1 MFVIGIFLLPACL
14 AAVVDDGEIKRWRQE
29 PTLFL
34 GHGSDNRCHIGRQK
48 NVLCK
53 ITRSTPKMKKKA
65 RGMFALVEGDCEWVI
80 FSGRNYK
87 GSSQHLSQLQ
97 SVRLGVIRS
106 ARLLCSS
113 HRSSTRFSI
122 AGSSGISL
130 MTSLALVGILIL
142 VAILASSWRR
152 SRSKETL
159 EEVDKEEREGSLE
172 EEGQELQDMVAGNR
186 SCNSERSLENCEAGK
201 AGALDGKKL
210 DPLIVP
216 RN

>member
-1 MFVIGIFLLPACL
+1 
-14 AAVVDDGEIKRWRQE
+14 
-29 PTLFL
+29 
-34 GHGSDNRCHIGRQK
+34 
-48 NVLCK
+48 
-53 ITRSTPKMKKKA
+53 
-65 RGMFALVEGDCEWVI
+65 
-80 FSGRNYK
+80 
-87 GSSQHLSQLQ
+87 
-97 SVRLGVIRS
+97 
-106 ARLLCSS
+106 
-113 HRSSTRFSI
+113 
-122 AGSSGISL
+122 

-142 VAILASSWRR
+142 VAILSSSWRR

>member
-1 MFVIGIFLLPACL
+1 
-14 AAVVDDGEIKRWRQE
+14 
-29 PTLFL
+29 
-34 GHGSDNRCHIGRQK
+34 
-48 NVLCK
+48 
-53 ITRSTPKMKKKA
+53 MKKKA

-152 SRSKETL
+152 SRSKKTL
-159 EEVDKEEREGSLE
+159 EEVDKED

-186 SCNSERSLENCEAGK
+186 SCNSERSFENCEAGK
-201 AGALDGKKL
+201 GGALDGRKL

-216 RN
+216 QN

>member
-1 MFVIGIFLLPACL
+1 
-14 AAVVDDGEIKRWRQE
+14 
-29 PTLFL
+29 
-34 GHGSDNRCHIGRQK
+34 
-48 NVLCK
+48 
-53 ITRSTPKMKKKA
+53 
-65 RGMFALVEGDCEWVI
+65 
-80 FSGRNYK
+80 
-87 GSSQHLSQLQ
+87 
-97 SVRLGVIRS
+97 
-106 ARLLCSS
+106 
-113 HRSSTRFSI
+113 
-122 AGSSGISL
+122 

-142 VAILASSWRR
+142 VAILSSSWRR

-186 SCNSERSLENCEAGK
+186 SCNSERSLEDCEAGK

>member
-1 MFVIGIFLLPACL
+1 
-14 AAVVDDGEIKRWRQE
+14 
-29 PTLFL
+29 
-34 GHGSDNRCHIGRQK
+34 
-48 NVLCK
+48 
-53 ITRSTPKMKKKA
+53 MKKKA

-130 MTSLALVGILIL
+130 MTSLALVGMLIL

-152 SRSKETL
+152 SRSKETM
-159 EEVDKEEREGSLE
+159 EEVDKEERQGSLDE

-186 SCNSERSLENCEAGK
+186 SCDSERSFENCEAGK
-201 AGALDGKKL
+201 GGALDGRKL

-216 RN
+216 DN

>member
-1 MFVIGIFLLPACL
+1 MQNDKKIDS
-14 AAVVDDGEIKRWRQE
+14 AAQ
-29 PTLFL
+29 
-34 GHGSDNRCHIGRQK
+34 
-48 NVLCK
+48 
-53 ITRSTPKMKKKA
+53 
-65 RGMFALVEGDCEWVI
+65 
-80 FSGRNYK
+80 
-87 GSSQHLSQLQ
+87 
-97 SVRLGVIRS
+97 VRLGVIRS

-113 HRSSTRFSI
+113 HRSSSRFSI

-142 VAILASSWRR
+142 VAILSSSWRR
-152 SRSKETL
+152 RRSKKTL
-159 EEVDKEEREGSLE
+159 EEVDEEERQGSLD

>member
-1 MFVIGIFLLPACL
+1 
-14 AAVVDDGEIKRWRQE
+14 
-29 PTLFL
+29 
-34 GHGSDNRCHIGRQK
+34 
-48 NVLCK
+48 
-53 ITRSTPKMKKKA
+53 MKKKA

-130 MTSLALVGILIL
+130 MTSLALVGMLIL
-142 VAILASSWRR
+142 VAILSSSWRR
-152 SRSKETL
+152 SRSKKTL
-159 EEVDKEEREGSLE
+159 EEVDKED